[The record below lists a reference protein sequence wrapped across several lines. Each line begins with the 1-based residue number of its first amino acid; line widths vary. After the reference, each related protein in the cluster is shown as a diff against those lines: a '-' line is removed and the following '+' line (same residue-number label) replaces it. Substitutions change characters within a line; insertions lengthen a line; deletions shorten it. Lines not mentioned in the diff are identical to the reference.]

1 MFLVMML
8 FVYQHVVMLYSS
20 AVHTLLCC
28 SVVGVSDSQVDVRS
42 GSLKGRV
49 HISMVTDTCTD
60 GDSPLSNYKPN
71 DIIKA
76 RVLKIRK
83 SPGHPAVLELCTR
96 QRYALSPRVY
106 VLCLLYV
113 CECVC
118 SHVCTVHR
126 SYILYNTHLHGV
138 CIGAVQ

>member
-1 MFLVMML
+1 MML

-20 AVHTLLCC
+20 AVCTLLCC

-96 QRYALSPRVY
+96 QRYALYTHTCMYCSYCMNVYVVMY
-106 VLCLLYV
+106 VLCIG
-113 CECVC
+113 CII
-118 SHVCTVHR
+118 
-126 SYILYNTHLHGV
+126 SYTHT
-138 CIGAVQ
+138 